1 MKTFNIEMQRIKAMS
16 HGNGLVNAQ
25 IDALIIPTS
34 TVEGKT
40 PTTWLSMSEDTARV
54 LQQLLKA
61 QLTEIDK
68 RQPRSRRS

>member
-25 IDALIIPTS
+25 IDALVIPTS
-34 TVEGKT
+34 TADGKT

>member
-1 MKTFNIEMQRIKAMS
+1 LKTFNIEMQRIKAMS

-34 TVEGKT
+34 TTEGKT